1 MKQIIF
7 ATGNI
12 NKLKEVQSLLK
23 NYRVSGSADAGI
35 TEDIPE
41 TGSTLDENS
50 RQKAEYIWER
60 KNTMCFADDTGLEI
74 PALGGAPGIYSA
86 RYAGES
92 KDSEANMQKVLRE
105 LNGKEDR
112 SAAFRTV
119 ITLIDEE
126 GVRHTF
132 EGVLKGTIIEEKRGH
147 EGFGYDPIFMPEGY
161 DITLAEM
168 SMEEKNR
175 ISHRGQAIRRL
186 VDFLNGKQ

>member
-12 NKLKEVQSLLK
+12 NKLKEVQTLLE
-23 NYRVSGSADAGI
+23 NYRVSGAAEAGI

-41 TGSTLDENS
+41 TGTTLDENS
-50 RQKAEYIWER
+50 RQKAEYIWNR
-60 KNTMCFADDTGLEI
+60 KKTLCFADDTGLEI
-74 PALGGAPGIYSA
+74 TALDGAPGVYSA

-92 KDSEANMQKVLRE
+92 KDSEANMQKVLTE
-105 LNGKEDR
+105 LKGKADR

-126 GVRHTF
+126 GRHTF
-132 EGVLKGTIIEEKRGH
+132 EGILKGTIIEEKRGK
-147 EGFGYDPIFMPEGY
+147 EGFGYDPIFQPEGY

-186 VDFLNGKQ
+186 VEFLNGK

>member
-23 NYRVSGSADAGI
+23 NYQVMGSAEAGI

-50 RQKAEYIWER
+50 LQKATYIWDR
-60 KNTMCFADDTGLEI
+60 KKTICFADDTGLEI
-74 PALGGAPGIYSA
+74 TSLNGAPGIYSA

-92 KDSEANMQKVLRE
+92 KDSEANMQKVLEE
-105 LNGKEDR
+105 LKGKADR

-126 GVRHTF
+126 GIHKF
-132 EGVLKGTIIEEKRGH
+132 EGILNGRIIEEKRGK

-168 SMEEKNR
+168 GMEEKNR
-175 ISHRGQAIRRL
+175 ISHRGLAIRKL
-186 VDFLNGKQ
+186 ADFLNGR